1 MLDKLE
7 ELLKIVFNWFINAFV
22 YTALIFGYIWFC
34 CEIEIY
40 FTGEFSIVSFFFGTF
55 IYGYYINRQEDEK
68 HAIEHR
74 KRMEQIEKQQK
85 ALNFTKFIY
94 ETDYSSLKVISKITL
109 SSDWHLTPQVHIYL
123 KTDENIN
130 HDLNNLSW
138 IKTEE
143 QLIKLDKFLY
153 KVIEKDDGIQKTLFN
168 AGSIHEDDIDKY
180 LEII

>member
-7 ELLKIVFNWFINAFV
+7 ELLKFVFNWFINAFV

-34 CEIEIY
+34 FEVEKY
-40 FTGEFSIVSFFFGTF
+40 FTGEFSSISLILGVF
-55 IYGYYINRQEDEK
+55 IYGYYINKQEDVK

-74 KRMEQIEKQQK
+74 NLIEQIEKEQET
-85 ALNFTKFIY
+85 LNFTKFIY
-94 ETDYSSLKVISKITL
+94 ETDYSSLKVIDKITL
-109 SSDWHLTPQVHIYL
+109 AKDWYSNVDIYL
-123 KTDENIN
+123 KTDEKIS

>member
-1 MLDKLE
+1 MWDKI
-7 ELLKIVFNWFINAFV
+7 ELYAKRIFDWLINAFV

-34 CEIEIY
+34 FEVEKY
-40 FTGEFSIVSFFFGTF
+40 FTGEISSISLILGIF
-55 IYGYYINRQEDEK
+55 IYGYYINKQEDVK

-74 KRMEQIEKQQK
+74 NRMKQIEKQQK

-168 AGSIHEDDIDKY
+168 ASSIHEDDIDKY